1 MQIQYSTKLCVKTK
15 EPGFRPPKTS
25 ELRQREVTAAFFEMS
40 VETEPDPVCRRQHI
54 DCDHVMQGNAMNDFD
69 NDHHS
74 VLQRLATF
82 PRCRL
87 AHVPTPLEAMERL
100 STRLDGVALFVKR
113 DDCTGLGFGGNKIR
127 QLEYYL
133 GQALKVKADT
143 VLITGAVQSNFVRA
157 TAAAA
162 RRCGM
167 ECHIQ
172 LEERVPNVDELHRSS
187 GNVLLNRILGATLH
201 SYPSGE
207 DEEGAD
213 AKLKEIGEE
222 LRQDGSVPYIIPL
235 GAAHDPLGALGY
247 IDAAAELLTQLD
259 QRSLRMDHLIVSSG
273 SGATHAGLLF
283 GLRALG
289 SPIGVI
295 GVCPRRDAES
305 QAQRIAGHIEKLSN
319 MLDLKSD
326 ITSDDIRVTDVSLA
340 PGYGQL
346 NDATMEA
353 LTLTAECEGLFLDP
367 VYTAKAMAGLLHL
380 ARQREISGNV
390 LFWHTGGQPA
400 LFGYGDALTGHQ

>member
-1 MQIQYSTKLCVKTK
+1 
-15 EPGFRPPKTS
+15 
-25 ELRQREVTAAFFEMS
+25 
-40 VETEPDPVCRRQHI
+40 
-54 DCDHVMQGNAMNDFD
+54 MNDSD
-69 NDHHS
+69 MDHPS
-74 VLQRLATF
+74 VLQRVAIF
-82 PRCRL
+82 PRCPL
-87 AHVPTPLEAMERL
+87 AHVPTPLEAMDRL
-100 STRLDGVALFVKR
+100 SARLDTVSVFVKR

-133 GQALKVKADT
+133 GQAMKEEADT

-172 LEERVPNVDELHRSS
+172 LEERVANVDDLHRSS
-187 GNVLLNRILGATLH
+187 GNVLLDRILGATLH
-201 SYPSGE
+201 SYPTGE
-207 DEEGAD
+207 DEKGAD
-213 AKLKEIGEE
+213 AKLKEIAEE
-222 LRQDGSVPYIIPL
+222 LRQAGSKPYIIPL
-235 GAAHDPLGALGY
+235 GAEHDPLGALGY
-247 IDAAAELLTQLD
+247 IDAAAELLIQLD
-259 QRSLRMDHLIVSSG
+259 QRALRMDHLVVSSG

-289 SPIGVI
+289 SNIGVI

-305 QAQRIAGHIEKLSN
+305 QTQRIAGHVEKLTK
-319 MLDLKSD
+319 MLDIQSGVSSED
-326 ITSDDIRVTDVSLA
+326 ICLTDVSLS

-346 NDATMEA
+346 NDATLEA
-353 LTLTAECEGLFLDP
+353 LSLSARCEGLFLDP

-380 ARQREISGNV
+380 ARKREISGNV

-400 LFGYGDALTGHQ
+400 LFGYGDQLTGQR

>member
-1 MQIQYSTKLCVKTK
+1 
-15 EPGFRPPKTS
+15 
-25 ELRQREVTAAFFEMS
+25 
-40 VETEPDPVCRRQHI
+40 
-54 DCDHVMQGNAMNDFD
+54 MNDFD

-295 GVCPRRDAES
+295 GV
-305 QAQRIAGHIEKLSN
+305 
-319 MLDLKSD
+319 
-326 ITSDDIRVTDVSLA
+326 
-340 PGYGQL
+340 
-346 NDATMEA
+346 
-353 LTLTAECEGLFLDP
+353 
-367 VYTAKAMAGLLHL
+367 
-380 ARQREISGNV
+380 
-390 LFWHTGGQPA
+390 
-400 LFGYGDALTGHQ
+400 